1 MTRLKNADSLAIC
14 FLSMAAV
21 LVFSLLPFLSGVMA
35 DEFDLPEQ
43 DIGLIALAYFLPYAF
58 VTLIAPLWISIVSWP
73 QLKSLGLLLMILGVI
88 TLSIATS
95 FTAACL
101 GLVVIALGAGIIF
114 PLVTLIAADMPDI
127 DRIFALKLATE
138 QLVPAGLLIIF
149 VIALEAKVSLMMLG
163 MCLLSLIAVVW
174 WFANALPKEQMLKL
188 DAQNKVS
195 SPVVSSTLV
204 SLTALSINFAGFAG
218 LWAFFERIGNSQG
231 FSAEFTTTW
240 LSVGLVTGGVGSLL
254 GAASSGKVARGKV
267 IVLSTSFATAT
278 ALILI
283 GEVTDLVY
291 ALSLTALPM
300 FYMASVGFL
309 MSSIAES
316 DKTQRLLTLIP
327 FSLAVGAALGPV
339 IFAALANQQSIA
351 SITMATMIA
360 VGALV
365 ILFFERKHRV

>member
-35 DEFDLPEQ
+35 NEFDLPEQ

-58 VTLIAPLWISIVSWP
+58 VTLFAPLWISTASWP

-88 TLSIATS
+88 TLSLTTS
-95 FTAACL
+95 FMAACL

-149 VIALEAKVSLMMLG
+149 VIALQANVSLMMLG

-174 WFANALPKEQMLKL
+174 WFANALPTEQMLQL
-188 DAQNKVS
+188 DAENKVS
-195 SPVVSSTLV
+195 SPVVSSTLL

-254 GAASSGKVARGKV
+254 GAASSGKVAREKV

-278 ALILI
+278 ALVLT
-283 GEVTDLVY
+283 GEVTELVY

-339 IFAALANQQSIA
+339 IFAELANQRNIA

-360 VGALV
+360 VGALA
-365 ILFFERKHRV
+365 ILFFERKLRV

>member
-1 MTRLKNADSLAIC
+1 MTRLKNADSLAIF
-14 FLSMAAV
+14 FLSMAGG

-35 DEFDLPEQ
+35 NEFDLPEQ

-58 VTLIAPLWISIVSWP
+58 VTLFAPLWISTISRP
-73 QLKSLGLLLMILGVI
+73 RLKSLGLLLMISGVI

-95 FTAACL
+95 FMAACL

-149 VIALEAKVSLMMLG
+149 VIALQANVSLMMLG

-174 WFANALPKEQMLKL
+174 WFANALPTEQMLQL
-188 DAQNKVS
+188 DAKNKVS
-195 SPVVSSTLV
+195 SPVVSSTLL

-254 GAASSGKVARGKV
+254 GAASSGKVAREKV

-278 ALILI
+278 ALVLT
-283 GEVTDLVY
+283 GEVTELVY

-339 IFAALANQQSIA
+339 IFAELANQRNIA
-351 SITMATMIA
+351 SITMATMIV
-360 VGALV
+360 VGALA
-365 ILFFERKHRV
+365 ILFFERKFRV

>member
-1 MTRLKNADSLAIC
+1 
-14 FLSMAAV
+14 MAAV

-35 DEFDLPEQ
+35 NEFDLPEQ

-58 VTLIAPLWISIVSWP
+58 VTLFAPLWISTASWP

-88 TLSIATS
+88 TLSLTTS
-95 FTAACL
+95 FMAACL

-149 VIALEAKVSLMMLG
+149 VIALQANVSLMMLG

-174 WFANALPKEQMLKL
+174 WFANALPTEQMLQL
-188 DAQNKVS
+188 DAENKVS
-195 SPVVSSTLV
+195 SPVVSSTLL

-254 GAASSGKVARGKV
+254 GAASSGKVAREKV

-278 ALILI
+278 ALVLT
-283 GEVTDLVY
+283 GEVTELVY

-339 IFAALANQQSIA
+339 IFAELANQRNIA

-360 VGALV
+360 VGALA
-365 ILFFERKHRV
+365 ILFFERKLRV